1 MALFDSPT
9 DGFDATDFDVYQQ
22 ACWSSNVHNLQRM
35 KTKEKLLS
43 VVKRVAKAVANNEL
57 AVASSSEIPSVWN
70 GRQVKE
76 QLVYVSRDVHSQ
88 KRLQS
93 VIARE
98 FDLAERIKAGAEHER
113 HLILFARID
122 AEALTVGLRFTRFS
136 LVDNRNFLQRLETE
150 ADVCDALLSSL
161 GDSITFNGESID
173 RARLTTALNALSDGR
188 LDAFELSRHWR
199 RDAVIELGDAIEET
213 LRESLTNATGLF
225 EAVLWTEDNDHL
237 NLSETLDALSQQVSA
252 ALVQKTQEREAKAA
266 ANAERATAAR
276 ERTNAKVVAEQAWRQ
291 MQQSRRTKDDSTD
304 SGSTSASASTDNA
317 SSTRKSPRPKRGTDK
332 VPTRTGTAN
341 SRTKKAGGAK
351 TSSTKK
357 PTRGKST
364 RKTPKKDWSKGDE
377 CTLSRGLFAG
387 KKGTIVET
395 PSKGYAKVKVGV
407 IEVNVSVLEL
417 DL

>member
-9 DGFDATDFDVYQQ
+9 DGFNATDFDVYQQ

-43 VVKRVAKAVANNEL
+43 VVKRVAKEVSNNEI

-76 QLVYVSRDVHSQ
+76 QLVYFSRDGESQ
-88 KRLQS
+88 KRLQA

-136 LVDNRNFLQRLETE
+136 LVDNRNFLQRLENE
-150 ADVCDALLSSL
+150 AEVCDALLSSL
-161 GDSITFNGESID
+161 GESITYDGESID
-173 RARLTTALNALSDGR
+173 RSRLMNALNALSDGR
-188 LDAFELSRHWR
+188 LDAFELSRYWP
-199 RDAVIELGDAIEET
+199 RDAVIEQGDSIEDI
-213 LRESLTNATGLF
+213 LRESLSGATGLF

-237 NLSETLDALSQQVSA
+237 DLSETLDELSQQVSA
-252 ALVQKTQEREAKAA
+252 ALVQKNQEREAKAA
-266 ANAERATAAR
+266 AHAERATAAR
-276 ERTNAKVVAEQAWRQ
+276 ERTNAKVVAEQDWRR
-291 MQQSRRTKDDSTD
+291 MQQSRRPKPESTG
-304 SGSTSASASTDNA
+304 SGPASESNEEASSPRKSTRPKRATDKTPNRAST
-317 SSTRKSPRPKRGTDK
+317 SSTRPKKASAGRPSDRK
-332 VPTRTGTAN
+332 GTA
-341 SRTKKAGGAK
+341 
-351 TSSTKK
+351 
-357 PTRGKST
+357 RGKSA

-387 KKGTIVET
+387 KKGTIVDT